1 METDK
6 QNEGYTNNTL
16 SSLLGDRY
24 STALLSRQLNA
35 ILRNN
40 IKNPRKVIDI

>member
-24 STALLSRQLNA
+24 STALSSKQLNA
-35 ILRNN
+35 IL
-40 IKNPRKVIDI
+40 IQIIL